1 MDHVVSLVEEGDSVE
16 SDVEILLDDS
26 LISGVDGLLEKVE
39 VDELLLSV
47 NNSLAVCVSVITT
60 FCDDDEGIL

>member
-1 MDHVVSLVEEGDSVE
+1 MESDDVEE
-16 SDVEILLDDS
+16 LLDDS
-26 LISGVDGLLEKVE
+26 VFTGVDGLLEKVE

-47 NNSLAVCVSVITT
+47 KNSLAVDVSVITT